1 MIAGRFM
8 KEEDSLFYSM
18 WHVWVCTKQWNVLE
32 RVKMKLREKM
42 RFLDTR
48 QADTRAG
55 NTLAFA

>member
-1 MIAGRFM
+1 M

-32 RVKMKLREKM
+32 RDKMKLIEKM
-42 RFLDTR
+42 RFIPAKPDTR
-48 QADTRAG
+48 TG